1 MTDTPIDPP
10 ELTSENDEPAFIR
23 CLDPE
28 EAKRLLPEATE
39 SLKFSVSQAIY
50 MLHDAGSPSPVAA
63 SAEVFKSV
71 MLEVQVHIPLD
82 AVRQALLI
90 ALDASYPRPVSFV
103 DIGEIRS
110 TLVKIAGI
118 RRARMG
124 ERSLILPG
132 DIA

>member
-1 MTDTPIDPP
+1 MTDTPIT
-10 ELTSENDEPAFIR
+10 ETEDEPGFVR

-39 SLKFSVSQAIY
+39 SLKFAVSQAVF
-50 MLHDAGSPSPVAA
+50 MLHDAEIPSPLAA

-71 MLEVQVHIPLD
+71 MLELQAHIPVD

-90 ALDASYPRPVSFV
+90 ALDASYPRPVSFM
-103 DIGEIRS
+103 DIGDIRS
-110 TLVKIAGI
+110 TLVKIASI

-124 ERSLILPG
+124 ERSLIIPG
-132 DIA
+132 VSDQ

>member
-1 MTDTPIDPP
+1 MTDAPTEPP
-10 ELTSENDEPAFIR
+10 ELTSEDDEPAFIR

-39 SLKFSVSQAIY
+39 SLKFSTSQAIC

-63 SAEVFKSV
+63 SAEVFKAV
-71 MLEVQVHIPLD
+71 MLEMQQHIPLD
-82 AVRQALLI
+82 GIRQALLI
-90 ALDASYPRPVSFV
+90 ALDNSYPRPVSFV

-132 DIA
+132 DA